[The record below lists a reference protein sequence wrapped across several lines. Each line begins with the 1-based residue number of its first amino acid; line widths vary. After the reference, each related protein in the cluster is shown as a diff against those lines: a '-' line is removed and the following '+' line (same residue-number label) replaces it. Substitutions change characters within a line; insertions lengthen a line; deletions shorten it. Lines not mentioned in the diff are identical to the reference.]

1 MTYRSINNKHF
12 IAASLLLALGANAA
26 QTDLS
31 TVPLSTYFAP
41 SSVDVKP
48 NILFVLDD
56 SGSMDWTYMPDA
68 AGSTPANYSSR
79 PDYLARNAAFNGV
92 AYNPAVRYLPPV
104 AANTDGTNNLTT
116 YPSMNGMSAAAG
128 ADTGFALPNWRAVKN
143 DGFGVQSTSTSN
155 LVDNA
160 YYYTTIPGEYCT
172 TPSLRSCTSTSSATG
187 SYTYPSSMRWCT
199 SGALTTC
206 KATYDSDAGYTYPRM
221 PAPRIATIAI
231 SGSNS
236 TSLSSITV
244 DGYQILSGTTTGS
257 TDPATVA
264 SRIASAINSCSKA
277 ISGSCTI
284 AGYVAYTTG
293 GGTTVTILA
302 PGNTNSTP
310 SITKTGSMTL
320 TVSSFDRSSNPID
333 PFWDGWSTR
342 ASAVPGENYRVVISS
357 SYSNSYSYPGTTAKA
372 AGRTDCAG
380 TTCTYAEEM
389 TNYANWWA
397 YYRTRMQ
404 MMKTSV
410 SRAFSGID
418 TTANIAAGVSRFRVG
433 YMSINNNTGSDFVNL
448 DEFKGTHRYN
458 WFQKLFAA
466 NPDNSTPLR
475 AALSKAG
482 RLYAGK
488 YNGST
493 LNGVTV
499 VDPMQWSC
507 QQNYTILST
516 DGFWNS
522 GAGYKLDGATAVGN
536 QDGALPAPYNDGGV
550 AVIQERTSS
559 LQTRTVTQSAQLGTL
574 QSRTA
579 QLQTRTSQLQART
592 SQLQTRTSSNSGST
606 WTAWSDTNSCTFDT
620 SGSSRRD
627 CQYTAWSGWSNVSSC
642 DAVSQ
647 DTSGSTW
654 AINPDGVARQCHYD
668 TWSAWS
674 GTNACTALGKDTT
687 DPYTIGTARECQTVG
702 TSAWANAANCA
713 ITAPDGS
720 GNFTD
725 CQYSWAASAATQTCS
740 PAYVSGNYTNTTVY
754 NNCTTSATPWV
765 NAAACTAEST
775 WSVTGTKAECQYS
788 TWSSWATV
796 ASCTPVAKSTD
807 PNYTV
812 ATAKECQTT
821 SVSGGVSHTL
831 ADVAAY
837 YYNTDLRSSTATGVD
852 ATGTC
857 TGPIIPPYTTANNL
871 CTDNYQPNGRDTASW
886 QHMTTFTLGLGA
898 QGKMLFSPT
907 YWTDQPAS
915 LSDFYAVKT
924 GTSADPANGICSW
937 LSSGSTCVWPTPSS
951 DNIANIDDLWHAAVN
966 GRGDYFSATDPSSL
980 STGLSNTL
988 AKIVDTPRPGTS
1000 AAAASSNPNISAGD
1014 NYVFSSYYKS
1024 VDWYGDLY
1032 RQRFDITTKALSPNI
1047 DWSAKALLDCA
1058 TTSWTA
1064 NRSYIAGAGY
1074 RNGTACYLV
1083 TTDYVSGTTYGSTDT
1098 SNSAVVADTPSACGA
1113 TAWAANTNYAVG
1125 DIYSNAG
1132 SCYYVITAYKSG
1144 SAFGTTDTQ
1153 NTNASYV
1160 SGTPTSRTIYTA
1172 GSSGLVS
1179 FLWSNLST
1187 AQQAYFGTTALTYV
1201 AGPPSTGL
1209 SQFCSSGAS
1218 CLSSTAKNNTTVA
1231 TGGAAGEAL
1240 INYLRGDRTNEG
1252 TFYRERKH
1260 VLGDIV
1266 SSEARYVK
1274 APLFNYT
1281 DAGYSAYKAS
1291 KASRMGAV
1299 YVAANDG
1306 MLHSFNA
1313 ETGKELWAYIPSMVL
1328 PELYRL
1334 ADLNYSSN
1342 HQYFVDGTPETGDIC
1357 PTAPTTACTA
1367 TTWKSI
1373 LVGGL
1378 NRGGKGY
1385 YALDITDP
1393 SNPALL
1399 WEFTDSTLGYTFGNP
1414 RITKLKTG
1422 QWVVLLTSGYN
1433 NTDGIG
1439 RLYVLDAYSGSLI
1452 RTISTG
1458 VGSAASPSGLAKIA
1472 AHSTT
1477 SDTNNTTIG
1486 VYGGDIL
1493 GNLWRFDIN
1502 GDVGATGYDAQLLV
1516 SFKDSSGV
1524 AQPITAKPVV
1534 TTISGFPIV
1543 YVGTGKYLGL
1553 NDITDTQYQTMYAVK
1568 DNLGSVTYGNPRVT
1582 TNNFV
1587 QQTLTET
1594 TCTAVEGSAC
1604 TLGEKIRKINSPAS
1618 VNWSAH
1624 NGWYVDFLSA
1634 GERANTDP
1642 ALALGSLVFTTNTPN
1657 NASAQPCGED
1667 TSDSSASWLYSLN
1680 YQNGGPVEGS
1690 NGVVASSLGNV
1701 IATRPV
1707 LIRLP
1712 DGTVLALIRTSGGSS
1727 SGGSGGSGGTGT
1739 SGYFPGGK
1747 EDGVTQ
1753 VKKPPVNPSGGTARR
1768 VSWREITTN

>member
-1 MTYRSINNKHF
+1 MNYRSMNTKNL
-12 IAASLLLALGANAA
+12 IAATLILAFGANAWP
-26 QTDLS
+26 TDLS

-41 SSVDVKP
+41 SSIDVKP

-56 SGSMDWTYMPDA
+56 SGSMDWSYMPDA
-68 AGSTPANYSSR
+68 AGSTPANYTSR
-79 PDYLARNAAFNGV
+79 PDYLARNSAFNGV
-92 AYNPAVRYLPPV
+92 AYNPAVRYLPPI
-104 AANTDGTNNLTT
+104 AANSDGTNNLTT
-116 YPSMNGMSAAAG
+116 YPSMTGTSAATG

-143 DGFGVQSTSTSN
+143 DGFGIQSTSNSN

-160 YYYTTIPGEYCT
+160 YYYTTITGEYCS
-172 TPSLRSCTSTSSATG
+172 TPSLRSCTTSSAATG
-187 SYTYPSSMRWCT
+187 SYTYPSYMRWCT
-199 SGALTTC
+199 SSALSTC
-206 KATYDSDAGYTYPRM
+206 KATYDSDAGYTYPRI
-221 PAPRIATIAI
+221 PAPRVATIDI

-236 TSLSSITV
+236 TSVSSIKV
-244 DGYQILSGTTTGS
+244 DGLEILSATTAAS
-257 TDPATVA
+257 TTASTVA
-264 SRIASAINSCSKA
+264 SRIVSAINTCSKA
-277 ISGSCTI
+277 KSGNCTT
-284 AGYVAYTTG
+284 AGYVAYVTG
-293 GGTTVTILA
+293 GSSTTVTILA
-302 PGNTNSTP
+302 PGNTSATP
-310 SITKTGSMTL
+310 SITQSGTMTL
-320 TVSSFDRSSNPID
+320 STSSFARVSNPPD
-333 PFWDGWSTR
+333 PFWDGSSR

-357 SYSNSYSYPGTTAKA
+357 SYSNSYPYPGSTEKA
-372 AGRTDCAG
+372 TGRTDCAG
-380 TTCTYAEEM
+380 TTCTYQEEM

-397 YYRTRMQ
+397 YYHTRMQ

-410 SRAFSGID
+410 SRAFSGLD
-418 TTANIAAGVSRFRVG
+418 TAANITAGVSRFRIG

-448 DEFKGTHRYN
+448 DEFKGAHRYT
-458 WFQKLFAA
+458 WYQKLFAA

-507 QQNYTILST
+507 QRNYTILST

-522 GAGYKLDGATAVGN
+522 GSGYKLDGSTALGN

-550 AVIQERTSS
+550 AVLQERTST
-559 LQTRTVTQSAQLGTL
+559 LQTRTTTQRAEKGT
-574 QSRTA
+574 
-579 QLQTRTSQLQART
+579 LQTRTTQLQT
-592 SQLQTRTSSNSGST
+592 QTQQLQQRTVGSTNTGAANLVTRTSSNSGAT
-606 WTAWSDTNSCTFDT
+606 WTNWTTAASCDPDNS
-620 SGSSRRD
+620 GGNRRQ
-627 CQYTAWSGWSNVSSC
+627 CAYFQGGWSNTATCTPSSTLAC
-642 DAVSQ
+642 GY
-647 DTSGSTW
+647 SG
-654 AINPDGVARQCHYD
+654 

-674 GTNACTALGKDTT
+674 GTQTCTAHALDSS
-687 DPYTIGTARECQTVG
+687 GTAGGAWQNGIQCQNVG
-702 TSAWANAANCA
+702 
-713 ITAPDGS
+713 ITAWSDAASCSVTSPDAS

-725 CQYSWAASAATQTCS
+725 CQYAWAASAATQTCS
-740 PAYVSGNYTNTTVY
+740 PTYVANDYANATVY
-754 NNCTTSATPWV
+754 RNCTTSNSAWS
-765 NAAACTAEST
+765 NAANCTAT
-775 WSVTGTKAECQYS
+775 TVWSATGTKTQCQYTS
-788 TWSSWATV
+788 WSSWVTV
-796 ASCTPVAKSTD
+796 ASCTPEDQSVD

-812 ATAKECQTT
+812 ATAKQCQTT
-821 SVSGGVSHTL
+821 SVSGGVSNTL

-837 YYNTDLRSSTATGVD
+837 YYNTDLRSATATGVD
-852 ATGTC
+852 TTGTC
-857 TGPIIPPYTTANNL
+857 TGPIIAPNTTANNL
-871 CTDNYQPNGRDTASW
+871 CTNNYEPSGRDTASW

-907 YWTDQPAS
+907 YWTDQPAT

-924 GTSADPANGICSW
+924 GTSADPANGVCSW

-1032 RQRFDITTKALSPNI
+1032 RQRFDITTKALSTNI

-1058 TTSWTA
+1058 TTPWTA
-1064 NRSYIAGAGY
+1064 SKAYIAGAGY
-1074 RNGTACYLV
+1074 RQGSTCYLV
-1083 TTDYVSGTTYGSTDT
+1083 TTDYVSGTSFGSTDT
-1098 SNSAVVADTPSACGA
+1098 ANAAVVAHSPSTCSA
-1113 TAWAANTNYAVG
+1113 TAWAANTSYTVG
-1125 DIYSNAG
+1125 TTFTNASN
-1132 SCYYVITAYKSG
+1132 CYYVITAYTSG
-1144 SAFGTTDTQ
+1144 SSFGTADTL

-1160 SGTPTSRTIYTA
+1160 SGTPTSRTIYTR
-1172 GSSGLVS
+1172 GSSGLIN
-1179 FLWSNLST
+1179 FQWDQLTT
-1187 AQQAYFGTTALTYV
+1187 AQQAYFGTSTLTYT
-1201 AGPPSTGL
+1201 AGSPSTGL
-1209 SQFCSSGAS
+1209 SQFCASGAS
-1218 CLSSTAKNNTTVA
+1218 CLSSTAQNNTTVA

-1252 TFYRERKH
+1252 TFFRERKH

-1281 DAGYSAYKAS
+1281 DAGYSDYKQS
-1291 KASRMGAV
+1291 KATRTGAV

-1306 MLHSFNA
+1306 MLHSFDA
-1313 ETGKELWAYIPSMVL
+1313 ETGKELWGYIPSMVL

-1357 PTAPTTACTA
+1357 PTAPTTACTGA
-1367 TTWKSI
+1367 QWKTI

-1385 YALDITDP
+1385 YALDVTDP
-1393 SNPALL
+1393 ANPVSL
-1399 WEFTDSTLGYTFGNP
+1399 WEFTNSTLGYTFGNP

-1433 NTDGIG
+1433 NADGIG
-1439 RLYVLDAYSGSLI
+1439 RLYVLDAYTGSLI

-1458 VGSAASPSGLAKIA
+1458 AGTASTPSGLAKIA
-1472 AHSTT
+1472 AHSPTA
-1477 SDTNNTTIG
+1477 DTNNTTTAA
-1486 VYGGDIL
+1486 YGGDTL

-1502 GDVGATGYDAQLLV
+1502 GDIGASGYDAQLLV
-1516 SFKDSSGV
+1516 SFVDAGGTR
-1524 AQPITAKPVV
+1524 QPITAKPIV
-1534 TTISGFPIV
+1534 TTISGYPVV
-1543 YVGTGKYLGL
+1543 YVGTGEYLGIG
-1553 NDITDTQYQTMYAVK
+1553 DITNTQYQTMYAVK
-1568 DNLGSVTYGNPRVT
+1568 DNLGATTYGNPRVS

-1587 QQTLTET
+1587 QQTMVES
-1594 TCTAVEGSAC
+1594 TCTALEGSAC
-1604 TLGEKIRKINSPAS
+1604 TLGEKIRKITSAAS
-1618 VNWSAH
+1618 VNWSSN
-1624 NGWYVDFLSA
+1624 NGWYVDLLTA
-1634 GERANTDP
+1634 GERLNTDP
-1642 ALALGSLVFTTNTPN
+1642 ALALGTLAFTSNTPN

-1667 TSDSSASWLYSLN
+1667 TSDTSASWFYFVDYLT
-1680 YQNGGPVEGS
+1680 GGPVTGS
-1690 NGVVASSLGNV
+1690 NGVIGVSLGNV

-1727 SGGSGGSGGTGT
+1727 SGGSGGGGTAT
-1739 SGYFPGGK
+1739 EGYYPGKK
-1747 EDGVTQ
+1747 EDGGTPVEEP
-1753 VKKPPVNPSGGTARR
+1753 KIKPGGGSARR